1 MHYIFISIYQF
12 VLYYESVNTHTH
24 THAAFSYH
32 LRTAK
37 KTISRH
43 YDRACGDC
51 MVSVT
56 QSR

>member
-1 MHYIFISIYQF
+1 MHYIGISIYQF
-12 VLYYESVNTHTH
+12 ILYYGSVNTH

-37 KTISRH
+37 KPISRH
-43 YDRACGDC
+43 YDKACGDC